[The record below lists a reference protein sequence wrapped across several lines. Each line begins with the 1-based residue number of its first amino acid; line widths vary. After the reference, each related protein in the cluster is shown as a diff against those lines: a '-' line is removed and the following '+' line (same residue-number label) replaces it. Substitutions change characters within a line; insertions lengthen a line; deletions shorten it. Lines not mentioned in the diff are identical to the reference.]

1 MQNFNLHTHSV
12 YSDGKSQPCEIV
24 EEAVRQGFTTLGFS
38 EHSPLPFDNNFSVK
52 SADMPRYVSEIA
64 QLKEEFKDKID
75 IYCALE
81 ADYLTG
87 FSEPFAVTQ
96 EKYHLNYLIGGV
108 HLVINPALRPFEGP
122 QGPQAQGPARA
133 KVVEPVEIE
142 DSTKLNPTISADEIW
157 FIDGPKWEV
166 YDEGLQKF
174 FDGDIRRAVR
184 RFFEQTNEMIENE
197 RFDIIAH
204 FDKIKMHNRDRYFHE
219 DEPWYRKLALETLD
233 LIREKG
239 LVMEI
244 NTRGI
249 YKKRYN
255 GFYPSPW
262 LMKEASKMGVPAIIS
277 ADAHHF
283 SEISLEFVAAEE
295 VLKKAGY
302 RSVVNFKDGQWVE
315 KVLS

>member
-1 MQNFNLHTHSV
+1 MRPQFVSIMQNFNLHTHSV
-12 YSDGKSQPCEIV
+12 YSDGKSQPREIV
-24 EEAVRQGFTTLGFS
+24 EEAIRQGLTTLGFS
-38 EHSPLPFDNNFSVK
+38 EHSPLPFDNTFSVK
-52 SADMPRYVSEIA
+52 SADMPRYVVEIA

-75 IYCALE
+75 IYCGLE

-87 FSEPFAVTQ
+87 ISEPFAVTK
-96 EKYHLNYLIGGV
+96 EKYHLDYLIGGV
-108 HLVINPALRPFEGP
+108 HLVINPALR
-122 QGPQAQGPARA
+122 QAQGPAKT
-133 KVVEPVEIE
+133 KVVEPVETP
-142 DSTKLNPTISADEIW
+142 SISADQIW

-184 RFFEQTNEMIENE
+184 RFFEQSNEMIENE
-197 RFDIIAH
+197 QFDIIAH
-204 FDKIKMHNRDRYFHE
+204 FDKIKMHNRERYFHE

-239 LVMEI
+239 IVMEI

-262 LMKEASKMGVPAIIS
+262 LMEVACKMGVPAIIS

-283 SEISLEFVAAEE
+283 SEITLEFDHAEE
-295 VLKKAGY
+295 ALKKAGY

-315 KVLS
+315 VGL

>member
-1 MQNFNLHTHSV
+1 MQNFNLHTHSI
-12 YSDGKSQPCEIV
+12 YSDGKSQPREIV
-24 EEAVRQGFTTLGFS
+24 EEAIRQGLTTLGFS
-38 EHSPLPFDNNFSVK
+38 EHSPLPFDNTFSVK
-52 SADMPRYVSEIA
+52 SADMPRYVAEIA

-75 IYCALE
+75 IYCGLE

-87 FSEPFAVTQ
+87 VSEPFAVTK
-96 EKYHLNYLIGGV
+96 EKYRLDYLIGGV
-108 HLVINPALRPFEGP
+108 HLVINPALR
-122 QGPQAQGPARA
+122 QAQGPTKT
-133 KVVEPVEIE
+133 KVVEPVETP
-142 DSTKLNPTISADEIW
+142 SISADQIW

-184 RFFEQTNEMIENE
+184 RFFEQSNEMIENE
-197 RFDIIAH
+197 QFDIIAH
-204 FDKIKMHNRDRYFHE
+204 FDKIKMHNRERYFHE

-262 LMKEASKMGVPAIIS
+262 LMEEACKMGVPAIIS

-283 SEISLEFVAAEE
+283 SEITLEFDHAEE
-295 VLKKAGY
+295 ALKKAGY
-302 RSVVNFKDGQWVE
+302 RSVVNFKDGHWVE
-315 KVLS
+315 VALS

>member
-1 MQNFNLHTHSV
+1 MRPQFVSIMQNFNLHTHSI
-12 YSDGKSQPCEIV
+12 YSDGKSQPREIV
-24 EEAVRQGFTTLGFS
+24 EEAVRQGLTTLGFS
-38 EHSPLPFDNNFSVK
+38 EHSPLPFDNTFSVK
-52 SADMPRYVSEIA
+52 SADMPRYVAEIA

-87 FSEPFAVTQ
+87 VSEPFAVTK
-96 EKYHLNYLIGGV
+96 EKYHLDYLI
-108 HLVINPALRPFEGP
+108 
-122 QGPQAQGPARA
+122 
-133 KVVEPVEIE
+133 
-142 DSTKLNPTISADEIW
+142 
-157 FIDGPKWEV
+157 IDGPKWEV

-174 FDGDIRRAVR
+174 FNGDIRRAVC
-184 RFFEQTNEMIENE
+184 RFFEQSNEMIEKE
-197 RFDIIAH
+197 QFDIIAH

-262 LMKEASKMGVPAIIS
+262 LMEKACKMGVPAIIS

-283 SEISLEFVAAEE
+283 SEITLEFAAAEE
-295 VLKKAGY
+295 ALKKAGY
-302 RSVVNFKDGQWVE
+302 RSVVNFKDGHFIE
-315 KVLS
+315 IGL

>member
-1 MQNFNLHTHSV
+1 MQNYNLHTHSI

-24 EEAVRQGFTTLGFS
+24 EEAVRQGLMTLGFS

-52 SADMPRYVSEIA
+52 EADMPCYVAEIT
-64 QLKEEFKDKID
+64 QLKEEFKGKID
-75 IYCALE
+75 LYCGLE

-87 FSEPFAVTQ
+87 VSEPFAVTK
-96 EKYHLNYLIGGV
+96 EKFHLDYLIGGV
-108 HLVINPALRPFEGP
+108 HLVVNPALR
-122 QGPQAQGPARA
+122 QAQGPEKI
-133 KVVEPVEIE
+133 KVVEPVE
-142 DSTKLNPTISADEIW
+142 TPTISADEIW

-184 RFFEQTNEMIENE
+184 RFFEQSNEMIENE
-197 RFDIIAH
+197 PFEIIAH
-204 FDKIKMHNRDRYFHE
+204 FDKIKMHNRERYFHE
-219 DEPWYRKLALETLD
+219 DDPWYRKLALETLD

-262 LMKEASKMGVPAIIS
+262 LMEEACKMGVPAIIS

-283 SEISLEFVAAEE
+283 SEISLEFEAAEE
-295 VLKKAGY
+295 ALKKAGY
-302 RSVVNFKDGQWVE
+302 RSVVNFKDGRWIEVP
-315 KVLS
+315 LL

>member
-1 MQNFNLHTHSV
+1 MQNFNLHTHSI
-12 YSDGKSQPCEIV
+12 YSDGKSQPREIV
-24 EEAVRQGFTTLGFS
+24 VEAVRQGLTTLGFS

-52 SADMPRYVSEIA
+52 EADMPRYVAEIA
-64 QLKEEFKDKID
+64 QLKEEFKGKID
-75 IYCALE
+75 LYCGLE

-87 FSEPFAVTQ
+87 VSEPFAVTK
-96 EKYHLNYLIGGV
+96 ERYHLDYLIGGV
-108 HLVINPALRPFEGP
+108 HLVGQSANP
-122 QGPQAQGPARA
+122 
-133 KVVEPVEIE
+133 
-142 DSTKLNPTISADEIW
+142 DEIW

-184 RFFEQTNEMIENE
+184 RFYEQSNEMIENE
-197 RFDIIAH
+197 QFDIIAH
-204 FDKIKMHNRDRYFHE
+204 FDKIKMHNRERYFRE
-219 DEPWYRKLALETLD
+219 DELWYRKLALETLD

-262 LMKEASKMGVPAIIS
+262 LMEEACKMGVPAVIS

-283 SEISLEFVAAEE
+283 SEISLEFAAAEE
-295 VLKKAGY
+295 ALKKAGY
-302 RSVVNFKDGQWVE
+302 RSVVNFKEGQWIEVAF
-315 KVLS
+315 S

>member
-1 MQNFNLHTHSV
+1 MRPQFVSVMQNFNLHTHSI
-12 YSDGKSQPCEIV
+12 YSDGKSQPREIV
-24 EEAVRQGFTTLGFS
+24 EEAIRQGLTTIGFS
-38 EHSPLPFDNNFSVK
+38 EHSPLPFDNTFSVK
-52 SADMPRYVSEIA
+52 SADMPCYVAEID
-64 QLKEEFKDKID
+64 QLKAEFKDKID

-87 FSEPFAVTQ
+87 ISEPFAVTK
-96 EKYHLNYLIGGV
+96 EKYHLDYLIGGV
-108 HLVINPALRPFEGP
+108 HLVINPALR
-122 QGPQAQGPARA
+122 QAQGPAKT
-133 KVVEPVEIE
+133 KVVEPVETPSSI
-142 DSTKLNPTISADEIW
+142 ADQIW

-184 RFFEQTNEMIENE
+184 RFFEQSNEMIENE
-197 RFDIIAH
+197 SFDIIAH

-239 LVMEI
+239 LILEV

-262 LMKEASKMGVPAIIS
+262 LMEEACKMGVPAIIS

-283 SEISLEFVAAEE
+283 SEITLEFAAAEE
-295 VLKKAGY
+295 ALKKAGY
-302 RSVVNFKDGQWVE
+302 RSVVNFKDGRFVE
-315 KVLS
+315 VGL

>member
-1 MQNFNLHTHSV
+1 MQKFNLHTHSI
-12 YSDGKSQPCEIV
+12 YSDGKSQPREIV
-24 EEAVRQGFTTLGFS
+24 EEAVRQGLTTLGFS

-52 SADMPRYVSEIA
+52 EADMPRYVAEIA
-64 QLKEEFKDKID
+64 QLKEEFKGKID
-75 IYCALE
+75 IYCGLE
-81 ADYLTG
+81 ADYLTDV
-87 FSEPFAVTQ
+87 SEPFAVTK
-96 EKYHLNYLIGGV
+96 ERYHLDYLIGGV
-108 HLVINPALRPFEGP
+108 HLVGQSANP
-122 QGPQAQGPARA
+122 
-133 KVVEPVEIE
+133 
-142 DSTKLNPTISADEIW
+142 DEIW

-184 RFFEQTNEMIENE
+184 RFYEQSNEMIENE
-197 RFDIIAH
+197 QFDIIAH
-204 FDKIKMHNRDRYFHE
+204 FDKIKMHNRERYFHE

-244 NTRGI
+244 NTRGL

-262 LMKEASKMGVPAIIS
+262 LMEEACKMGVPAIIS

-283 SEISLEFVAAEE
+283 SEITLEFEAAEKA
-295 VLKKAGY
+295 LKRAGY
-302 RSVVNFKDGQWVE
+302 RSVVNFKDGRWVE
-315 KVLS
+315 VPLS

>member
-1 MQNFNLHTHSV
+1 MTMQNFNLHTHSI
-12 YSDGKSQPCEIV
+12 YSDGKSQPREIV
-24 EEAVRQGFTTLGFS
+24 EEAVRQGLTTLGFS

-52 SADMPRYVSEIA
+52 SADMPRYVAEIA

-75 IYCALE
+75 LYCALE
-81 ADYLTG
+81 ADYITG
-87 FSEPFAVTQ
+87 TSEPFAVTK
-96 EKYHLNYLIGGV
+96 EKYHLDYLIGGV
-108 HLVINPALRPFEGP
+108 HLVGQSANP
-122 QGPQAQGPARA
+122 
-133 KVVEPVEIE
+133 
-142 DSTKLNPTISADEIW
+142 DEIW

-174 FDGDIRRAVR
+174 FEGDIRRAVR
-184 RFFEQTNEMIENE
+184 RFFEQSNEMIENE
-197 RFDIIAH
+197 QFDIIAH

-233 LIREKG
+233 LIHQKG

-262 LMKEASKMGVPAIIS
+262 LIKEACKMHIPAIIS

-283 SEISLEFVAAEE
+283 SEITLEFDHAEE
-295 VLKKAGY
+295 ALKKAGY
-302 RSVVNFKDGQWVE
+302 RSVVNFKKGKWVE
-315 KVLS
+315 VVFS

>member
-12 YSDGKSQPCEIV
+12 YSDGKSQPREIV
-24 EEAVRQGFTTLGFS
+24 EEAIRQGFTTLGFS

-52 SADMPRYVSEIA
+52 SADMPRYVAEIS
-64 QLKEEFKDKID
+64 QLKEEYKDKID
-75 IYCALE
+75 LYCALE

-87 FSEPFAVTQ
+87 VSEPFAVTKA
-96 EKYHLNYLIGGV
+96 KYNLEYLIGGV
-108 HLVINPALRPFEGP
+108 HLVVDPALR
-122 QGPQAQGPARA
+122 QAQGPEKI
-133 KVVEPVEIE
+133 KVVEPVE
-142 DSTKLNPTISADEIW
+142 TPTISADEIW

-184 RFFEQTNEMIENE
+184 RFFEQSNEMIENE
-197 RFDIIAH
+197 PFEIIAH

-219 DEPWYRKLALETLD
+219 DEPWYRKLAMETLD

-262 LMKEASKMGVPAIIS
+262 LMEEACKMGVPAIIS

-283 SEISLEFVAAEE
+283 SEISLEFEAAEE
-295 VLKKAGY
+295 ALKKAGY
-302 RSVVNFKDGQWVE
+302 RSVVNFKDGRWIEVP
-315 KVLS
+315 LL

>member
-12 YSDGKSQPCEIV
+12 YSDGKSQPREIV
-24 EEAVRQGFTTLGFS
+24 EEAIRQGLTTIGFS
-38 EHSPLPFDNNFSVK
+38 EHSPLPFDNTFSVK
-52 SADMPRYVSEIA
+52 SADMPRYVAEIA
-64 QLKEEFKDKID
+64 QLKEEFKDQID

-87 FSEPFAVTQ
+87 VSEPFAVTK
-96 EKYHLNYLIGGV
+96 EKYHLDYLIGGV
-108 HLVINPALRPFEGP
+108 HLVVD
-122 QGPQAQGPARA
+122 
-133 KVVEPVEIE
+133 KVPEPVEGPALSE
-142 DSTKLNPTISADEIW
+142 KIW

-184 RFFEQTNEMIENE
+184 RFFEQSNEMIENE
-197 RFDIIAH
+197 SFDIIAH

-219 DEPWYRKLALETLD
+219 DELWYRKLALETLD

-255 GFYPSPW
+255 GFYPSLW
-262 LMKEASKMGVPAIIS
+262 LMEEACKMGIPAIIS

-283 SEISLEFVAAEE
+283 SEITLEFDAAEE
-295 VLKKAGY
+295 ALKRAGY
-302 RSVVNFKDGQWVE
+302 HSVVNFKDGPWIEVG
-315 KVLS
+315 L

>member
-1 MQNFNLHTHSV
+1 MIIMQNFNLHTHSV
-12 YSDGKSQPCEIV
+12 YSDGKSQPREIV
-24 EEAVRQGFTTLGFS
+24 EEAVRQGLTTLGFS

-52 SADMPRYVSEIA
+52 EANMPKYVAEIA
-64 QLKEEFKDKID
+64 QLKAKFKGKID
-75 IYCALE
+75 IYCGLE

-87 FSEPFAVTQ
+87 VSEPFAVTK
-96 EKYHLNYLIGGV
+96 EKYHLDYLIGGV
-108 HLVINPALRPFEGP
+108 HLVGQSANP
-122 QGPQAQGPARA
+122 
-133 KVVEPVEIE
+133 
-142 DSTKLNPTISADEIW
+142 DEIW

-174 FDGDIRRAVR
+174 FDGDIHRAVR
-184 RFFEQTNEMIENE
+184 RFFEQSNEMIENE
-197 RFDIIAH
+197 PFDIIAH

-219 DEPWYRKLALETLD
+219 NEPWYRKLALETLD

-239 LVMEI
+239 LIMEI

-262 LMKEASKMGVPAIIS
+262 LMEEACKMHIPAIIS

-283 SEISLEFVAAEE
+283 SEITLEFAAAEE
-295 VLKKAGY
+295 ALKKAGY
-302 RSVVNFKDGQWVE
+302 RSVVNYRDGHWVE
-315 KVLS
+315 VPLL

>member
-1 MQNFNLHTHSV
+1 
-12 YSDGKSQPCEIV
+12 
-24 EEAVRQGFTTLGFS
+24 
-38 EHSPLPFDNNFSVK
+38 
-52 SADMPRYVSEIA
+52 MPRYVAEIA

-75 IYCALE
+75 LYCALE

-87 FSEPFAVTQ
+87 VSESFAVTK
-96 EKYHLNYLIGGV
+96 EKYHLDYLIGGV
-108 HLVINPALRPFEGP
+108 HLVGQSANP
-122 QGPQAQGPARA
+122 
-133 KVVEPVEIE
+133 
-142 DSTKLNPTISADEIW
+142 DEIW

-184 RFFEQTNEMIENE
+184 RFYEQSNEMIENE

-204 FDKIKMHNRDRYFHE
+204 FDKIKMHNRERYFHE

-233 LIREKG
+233 LIREKS

-262 LMKEASKMGVPAIIS
+262 LIEEACKMGVPAIIS

-283 SEISLEFVAAEE
+283 SEISLEFAAAEE
-295 VLKKAGY
+295 ALKKAGY
-302 RSVVNFKDGQWVE
+302 RSVVNFKDGRWVE
-315 KVLS
+315 VPFCS

>member
-1 MQNFNLHTHSV
+1 MQNFNLHTHSI
-12 YSDGKSQPCEIV
+12 YSDGKSQPREIV
-24 EEAVRQGFTTLGFS
+24 EEAVRQGLTTLGFS

-52 SADMPRYVSEIA
+52 EANMPKYVAEIA
-64 QLKEEFKDKID
+64 QLKAEFKDKID
-75 IYCALE
+75 IYCGLE

-87 FSEPFAVTQ
+87 VSEPFTVTK
-96 EKYHLNYLIGGV
+96 EKYHLDYLIGGV
-108 HLVINPALRPFEGP
+108 HLVIEPAIR
-122 QGPQAQGPARA
+122 QAQGPEKT
-133 KVVEPVEIE
+133 KVVEPAETPTQTI
-142 DSTKLNPTISADEIW
+142 NPDEIW

-184 RFFEQTNEMIENE
+184 RFFEQSNEMIENE
-197 RFDIIAH
+197 PFDIIAH
-204 FDKIKMHNRDRYFHE
+204 FDKIKMHNRDRYFQE
-219 DEPWYRKLALETLD
+219 NEPWYRKLALETLD

-239 LVMEI
+239 LIMEI

-262 LMKEASKMGVPAIIS
+262 LMEEACKMGIPAIIS

-283 SEISLEFVAAEE
+283 SEITLEFEAAEE
-295 VLKKAGY
+295 ALKQAGY
-302 RSVVNFKDGQWVE
+302 RSVVNFKDGRWVE
-315 KVLS
+315 VPLS

>member
-12 YSDGKSQPCEIV
+12 YSDGKSQPKEIV
-24 EEAVRQGFTTLGFS
+24 EEAVRQGLTTLGFS

-52 SADMPRYVSEIA
+52 AADMPQYVAEIA
-64 QLKEEFKDKID
+64 QLKEEYKGKID
-75 IYCALE
+75 LLCGLE

-87 FSEPFAVTQ
+87 VSEPFAITK
-96 EKYHLNYLIGGV
+96 EKYHLDYLIGGV
-108 HLVINPALRPFEGP
+108 HLVVN
-122 QGPQAQGPARA
+122 
-133 KVVEPVEIE
+133 KVPEPVEGPTQTI
-142 DSTKLNPTISADEIW
+142 NPDEIW

-166 YDEGLQKF
+166 YDEGLQRLF
-174 FDGDIRRAVR
+174 GGDIRRAVR
-184 RFFEQTNEMIENE
+184 RFYEQTNEMIENE
-197 RFDIIAH
+197 PFDIIAH

-239 LVMEI
+239 LIMEV

-262 LMKEASKMGVPAIIS
+262 LMKEACKMHIPAIIS
-277 ADAHHF
+277 ADAHHY
-283 SEISLEFVAAEE
+283 SELTLEFEAAEE
-295 VLKKAGY
+295 ALREAGY
-302 RSVVNFKDGQWVE
+302 RVSCYR
-315 KVLS
+315 

>member
-1 MQNFNLHTHSV
+1 MRPQFVSIMQNFNLHTHSV
-12 YSDGKSQPCEIV
+12 YSDGKSQPREIV
-24 EEAVRQGFTTLGFS
+24 EEAIRQGLTTIGFS
-38 EHSPLPFDNNFSVK
+38 EHSPLPFDNTFSVK
-52 SADMPRYVSEIA
+52 SADMPRYVAEIA

-87 FSEPFAVTQ
+87 VSEPFAVTK
-96 EKYHLNYLIGGV
+96 EKYYLDYLIGGV
-108 HLVINPALRPFEGP
+108 HLVIDPALR
-122 QGPQAQGPARA
+122 QAQGPAKS
-133 KVVEPVEIE
+133 KVIEPVEM
-142 DSTKLNPTISADEIW
+142 PAISADEIW

-174 FDGDIRRAVR
+174 FDGDIHRAVC
-184 RFFEQTNEMIENE
+184 RFFEQSNEMIENE
-197 RFDIIAH
+197 QFDIIAH

-233 LIREKG
+233 LIRQKG

-262 LMKEASKMGVPAIIS
+262 LMEEAYKMGVPAIIS

-283 SEISLEFVAAEE
+283 SEITLEFDAAEE
-295 VLKKAGY
+295 ALKRAGY
-302 RSVVNFKDGQWVE
+302 RSVVNFKNGRFIEVG
-315 KVLS
+315 L

>member
-1 MQNFNLHTHSV
+1 MQNFNLHTHSI
-12 YSDGKSQPCEIV
+12 YSDGKSQPREIL
-24 EEAVRQGFTTLGFS
+24 EEAVRQGLTTLGFS

-52 SADMPRYVSEIA
+52 EANMPKYVAEIA
-64 QLKEEFKDKID
+64 QLKAKFKGKID
-75 IYCALE
+75 IYCGLE

-87 FSEPFAVTQ
+87 VSEPFAVTK
-96 EKYHLNYLIGGV
+96 EKYHLDYLIGGV
-108 HLVINPALRPFEGP
+108 HLVGQSANP
-122 QGPQAQGPARA
+122 
-133 KVVEPVEIE
+133 
-142 DSTKLNPTISADEIW
+142 DEIW

-174 FDGDIRRAVR
+174 FDGDIHRAVR
-184 RFFEQTNEMIENE
+184 RFFEQSNEMIENE
-197 RFDIIAH
+197 PFDIIAH

-219 DEPWYRKLALETLD
+219 NEPWYRKLALETLD

-239 LVMEI
+239 LIMEI

-262 LMKEASKMGVPAIIS
+262 LMEEACKMHIPAIIS

-283 SEISLEFVAAEE
+283 SEITLEFAAAEE
-295 VLKKAGY
+295 ALKKAGY
-302 RSVVNFKDGQWVE
+302 RSVVNYRDGHWVE
-315 KVLS
+315 VPLL

>member
-1 MQNFNLHTHSV
+1 MQSFNLHTHSV
-12 YSDGKSQPCEIV
+12 YSDGKSQPREIV
-24 EEAVRQGFTTLGFS
+24 EEAVRQGLTTLGFS

-52 SADMPRYVSEIA
+52 EADMPRYVAEIA
-64 QLKEEFKDKID
+64 QLKEEFKGKID

-87 FSEPFAVTQ
+87 VSEPFAATK
-96 EKYHLNYLIGGV
+96 ERYYLDYLIGGV
-108 HLVINPALRPFEGP
+108 HLVINPALR
-122 QGPQAQGPARA
+122 QAQGPKA
-133 KVVEPVEIE
+133 VELVETPTNTI
-142 DSTKLNPTISADEIW
+142 NPDEIW

-166 YDEGLQKF
+166 YDEGLQKL

-184 RFFEQTNEMIENE
+184 RFFEQSNEMIEKE
-197 RFDIIAH
+197 PFDIIAH

-219 DEPWYRKLALETLD
+219 DESWYRKLALETLD

-262 LMKEASKMGVPAIIS
+262 LMEEACKMGVPAIIS

-283 SEISLEFVAAEE
+283 SEITLEFAAAEE
-295 VLKKAGY
+295 ALKKAGY
-302 RSVVNFKDGQWVE
+302 RSVVNFKNE
-315 KVLS
+315 KWIEVPI

>member
-1 MQNFNLHTHSV
+1 MQNYNLHTHSI

-24 EEAVRQGFTTLGFS
+24 EEAIRQGFTTLGFS

-52 SADMPRYVSEIA
+52 SADMPRYVAEIS
-64 QLKEEFKDKID
+64 QLKEEYKDKID
-75 IYCALE
+75 LYCALE

-87 FSEPFAVTQ
+87 VSEPFAVTKA
-96 EKYHLNYLIGGV
+96 KYNLEYLIGGV
-108 HLVINPALRPFEGP
+108 HLVVNPALR
-122 QGPQAQGPARA
+122 QAQGPEKI
-133 KVVEPVEIE
+133 KVVEPVE
-142 DSTKLNPTISADEIW
+142 TPTISADEIW

-184 RFFEQTNEMIENE
+184 RFFEQSNEMIENE
-197 RFDIIAH
+197 PFEIIAH

-219 DEPWYRKLALETLD
+219 DEPWYRKLAMETLD

-262 LMKEASKMGVPAIIS
+262 LMEGACKMGVPAIIS

-283 SEISLEFVAAEE
+283 SEISLEFEAAEE
-295 VLKKAGY
+295 ALKKAGY
-302 RSVVNFKDGQWVE
+302 RSVVNFKDGHWIEVP
-315 KVLS
+315 LL

>member
-12 YSDGKSQPCEIV
+12 YSDGKSQPREIV
-24 EEAVRQGFTTLGFS
+24 EEAIRQGLSTLGFS

-52 SADMPRYVSEIA
+52 AADMPLYVAEIT

-75 IYCALE
+75 IYCGLE

-87 FSEPFAVTQ
+87 VSESFATTK
-96 EKYHLNYLIGGV
+96 EKYHLDYLIGGV
-108 HLVINPALRPFEGP
+108 HLVVESAFRQAQRPSLVKVPELVEGPPQTINP
-122 QGPQAQGPARA
+122 
-133 KVVEPVEIE
+133 
-142 DSTKLNPTISADEIW
+142 DEIW

-184 RFFEQTNEMIENE
+184 RFFEQSNEMIENE
-197 RFDIIAH
+197 QFDIIAH

-219 DEPWYRKLALETLD
+219 DESWYRRLALETLD
-233 LIREKG
+233 HIRQKG

-262 LMKEASKMGVPAIIS
+262 LMEEACKMHIPAIIS

-283 SEISLEFVAAEE
+283 SEITLEFTAAEE
-295 VLKKAGY
+295 ALKKAGY
-302 RSVVNFKDGQWVE
+302 RVVVNFVDGRWVE
-315 KVLS
+315 AGLY

>member
-1 MQNFNLHTHSV
+1 MTMQNFNLHTHSV
-12 YSDGKSQPCEIV
+12 YSDGKSQPREIV
-24 EEAVRQGFTTLGFS
+24 EEAVRQGLTTLGFS

-52 SADMPRYVSEIA
+52 SSDMPRYVAEIP
-64 QLKEEFKDKID
+64 QLKAEYKGKID
-75 IYCALE
+75 LYCGLE
-81 ADYLTG
+81 ADYITG
-87 FSEPFAVTQ
+87 VSEPFAVTK
-96 EKYHLNYLIGGV
+96 EKYHLDYLIGGV
-108 HLVINPALRPFEGP
+108 HLVGQSANP
-122 QGPQAQGPARA
+122 
-133 KVVEPVEIE
+133 
-142 DSTKLNPTISADEIW
+142 DEIW

-184 RFFEQTNEMIENE
+184 RFFEQSNEMIENE
-197 RFDIIAH
+197 QFDIIAH
-204 FDKIKMHNRDRYFHE
+204 FDKIKMHNRERYFHE

-233 LIREKG
+233 LICEKG
-239 LVMEI
+239 LIMEV

-262 LMKEASKMGVPAIIS
+262 LMEEACKMGIPAIIS

-283 SEISLEFVAAEE
+283 SEITLEFAAAEE
-295 VLKKAGY
+295 ALKRAGY

-315 KVLS
+315 VAI

>member
-12 YSDGKSQPCEIV
+12 YSDGKSQPREIV
-24 EEAVRQGFTTLGFS
+24 EEAVRQGLTTLGFS

-52 SADMPRYVSEIA
+52 EADMPKYVAEIA
-64 QLKEEFKDKID
+64 QLKAEFKDKID
-75 IYCALE
+75 IYCGLE

-87 FSEPFAVTQ
+87 VSEPFAETK
-96 EKYHLNYLIGGV
+96 EKYHLDYLIGGV
-108 HLVINPALRPFEGP
+108 HLVGQSTNP
-122 QGPQAQGPARA
+122 
-133 KVVEPVEIE
+133 
-142 DSTKLNPTISADEIW
+142 DEIW

-184 RFFEQTNEMIENE
+184 RFFEQSNEMIENE
-197 RFDIIAH
+197 PFDIIAH

-219 DEPWYRKLALETLD
+219 DEPWYCKLALETLD

-239 LVMEI
+239 LIMEI

-262 LMKEASKMGVPAIIS
+262 LMEEACKMHIPAIIS

-283 SEISLEFVAAEE
+283 SEITLEFSAAEE
-295 VLKKAGY
+295 ALKKAGY
-302 RSVVNFKDGQWVE
+302 RSVVNYRDGHWVE
-315 KVLS
+315 VPLL

>member
-12 YSDGKSQPCEIV
+12 YSDGKSQPREIV
-24 EEAVRQGFTTLGFS
+24 EEAIRQGLTTLGFS
-38 EHSPLPFDNNFSVK
+38 EHSPLPFDNTFSVK
-52 SADMPRYVSEIA
+52 SADMPRYVAEIA

-75 IYCALE
+75 LYCGLE

-87 FSEPFAVTQ
+87 VSEPFALTK
-96 EKYHLNYLIGGV
+96 EKYHLDYLIGGV
-108 HLVINPALRPFEGP
+108 HLVIDPALR
-122 QGPQAQGPARA
+122 QAQGPEKI
-133 KVVEPVEIE
+133 KVVEPVETPIQ
-142 DSTKLNPTISADEIW
+142 TINPDEIW

-184 RFFEQTNEMIENE
+184 RFFEQSNEMIENE
-197 RFDIIAH
+197 QFDIIAH

-262 LMKEASKMGVPAIIS
+262 LMEEACKMGVPAIIS

-283 SEISLEFVAAEE
+283 SEITLEFDAAEE
-295 VLKKAGY
+295 ALKRAGY
-302 RSVVNFKDGQWVE
+302 RSVVNFKDGRWVE
-315 KVLS
+315 KAL